1 MTKIKHMNFKLIKVI
16 KRFLI
21 FILSLISFVILSL
34 FIISYFYGDKICSY
48 VINEINKNITTQ
60 ITVEKTKFELF
71 HYFPDASI
79 RLSNV
84 TIKPNKEFNFQPHEI
99 SNSKNVLFVREI
111 SLKLNFFK
119 LFKNIYIIKGIIVKD
134 GYLNIIYDKNNKENY
149 KFWSNKREG
158 NINLNIRKI
167 SLINLKINYYKD
179 SIYINSKF
187 ENFTLNGILNTNE
200 FMANLQCKID
210 TINYF
215 GFKKEYSIKRPI
227 YFEATIE
234 NDSLRF
240 GIQKWSILKIDKN
253 KLYLNGK
260 VSKHFPYN
268 FTLELRAE
276 NLNLQLLNNFP
287 EIKIPSNFKII
298 EGNCTFSSK
307 INGNFNSINNSNV
320 EINASINKSKV
331 KYNNNLFKLKQCF
344 LKFSKINSDQS
355 IEIEL
360 TKGYFNASEFSLNT
374 KYNISKNQFEVINSR
389 VIINMTD
396 LSSIFPNE
404 KLKIY
409 SGIAKLNIEL
419 NKRGST
425 IYNSETQNLNCY
437 VLNVDCNIENL
448 NLIDSIN
455 DLKISKLNTKMQL
468 KDNTLYFST
477 LKSNINNVDLQ
488 MNGNIENINSIVND
502 SIKYIYLN
510 GNIKTNKLNLKT
522 LFNPKKDVKNNKVI
536 IHSYLNF
543 ESDTIQYDKL
553 LLFNTKC
560 NVSYDNTLINIDKLR
575 TSLLN
580 GKIEEGFIK
589 IGNTHKITEVRTSLY
604 CNNISIS
611 ELFRT
616 FDNFGQNEI
625 TFENFDG
632 NLNSKINANLYF
644 DAENKFDKYKSE
656 INTSLS
662 ISNGKLTNFKPLYS
676 LSKFISVDELS
687 NLRFDKLNNTITINN
702 NLIVIP
708 TMVIK
713 TSAFDLTVSGIH
725 SLDNVYEYHFKVLL
739 SDFLFR
745 KSAKKRKE
753 NTEFGKIEEDTI
765 GRTSLYLKLIGHDE
779 DYHYSYDT
787 KFAMKSFSQKMK
799 NEKIELKKIFKEEFG
814 LYKKDTTLKINKE
827 KKNSKLQIEYSD
839 DSIYPQQ
846 IENKKVKK
854 KTQKQKI
861 EWKDQ

>member
-1 MTKIKHMNFKLIKVI
+1 LC
-16 KRFLI
+16 
-21 FILSLISFVILSL
+21 LISFVILSL

-60 ITVEKTKFELF
+60 IIVEKTKFELF
-71 HYFPDASI
+71 QYFPDASI
-79 RLSNV
+79 RLSNI
-84 TIKPNKEFNFQPHEI
+84 TIKPNKEFNFQPNEI
-99 SNSKNVLFVREI
+99 ANSKNVLFVKEI

-119 LFKNIYIIKGIIVKD
+119 LLKNIYIIKGIIVKD

-167 SLINLKINYYKD
+167 SLINLQINYYKD
-179 SIYINSKF
+179 SIYFNSKF
-187 ENFTLNGILNTNE
+187 ENFTLNGIFNTNE
-200 FMANLQCKID
+200 FKANLQCKID
-210 TINYF
+210 TINYS
-215 GFKKEYSIKRPI
+215 GFKIEYSIKRPI
-227 YFEATIE
+227 YFDATIK
-234 NDSLRF
+234 NDSLGF

-253 KLYLNGK
+253 KFYLHGK
-260 VSKHFPYN
+260 VTKHFPYN

-287 EIKIPSNFKII
+287 EIKIPTKFKII

-307 INGNFNSINNSNV
+307 INGNFNSINNCNV
-320 EINASINKSKV
+320 EINASINKSKMI
-331 KYNNNLFKLKQCF
+331 YNNNLFKLKQCY
-344 LKFSKINSDQS
+344 LKFSKVYSHQF

-360 TKGYFNASEFSLNT
+360 TKGSFKASEFSFHT
-374 KYNISKNQFEVINSR
+374 KYNISKNQFDLINSNL
-389 VIINMTD
+389 VVNMKD
-396 LSSIFPNE
+396 LSSIFPN
-404 KLKIY
+404 KNLRIY

-419 NKRGST
+419 NQKGSS
-425 IYNSETQNLNCY
+425 IYNSETHNLNFNFLKVAC
-437 VLNVDCNIENL
+437 NVENL

-455 DLKISKLNTKMQL
+455 DLKISKLNTKMVL
-468 KDNTLYFST
+468 KNNTLYFSI
-477 LKSNINNVDLQ
+477 LKGNINNIDLQ
-488 MNGNIENINSIVND
+488 LNGNIENFNSIVND

-522 LFNPKKDVKNNKVI
+522 LLNPKKDITNNKVI

-543 ESDTIQYDKL
+543 ESDTMIYDKL

-560 NVSYDNTLINIDKLR
+560 NISYDNTLINIAKLR

-580 GKIEEGFIK
+580 GKIEDGFIK
-589 IGNTHKITEVRTSLY
+589 IGKTHKTTEVHTSLD

-616 FDNFGQNEI
+616 FDNFGQTEV

-676 LSKFISVDELS
+676 LSKFISVDELN
-687 NLRFDKLNNTITINN
+687 NLKFDKLNNTITINN

-713 TSAFDLTVSGIH
+713 TSAFDITVSGIH

-753 NTEFGKIEEDTI
+753 NLEFGKIEEDTI
-765 GRTSLYLKLIGHDE
+765 GRTSLYIKLIGHDE

-787 KFAMKSFSQKMK
+787 KFAIKSFSQKMK

-839 DSIYPQQ
+839 DSINPQQ
-846 IENKKVKK
+846 IEYKKEKK
-854 KTQKQKI
+854 KPQKQKI